1 MIRRRHEINQL
12 ETYTRRQAHEGIIA
26 SQGALACACLYLTF
40 TRLLVVLQNA
50 LMKTTRVLYTAKK
63 EDFFPTVAE
72 LLAEGDFIVYAAN
85 EVEKVLLIRYIV

>member
-1 MIRRRHEINQL
+1 
-12 ETYTRRQAHEGIIA
+12 
-26 SQGALACACLYLTF
+26 
-40 TRLLVVLQNA
+40 
-50 LMKTTRVLYTAKK
+50 MKTTRVLYTAKK